1 MKKKNIFIV
10 LTGWAVLIFAI
21 ILSLRTGS
29 ASLSLREFAMG
40 LMGMEG
46 YEKITFVLL
55 NLRLPR
61 AIASVLAGVGLS
73 VSGLALQN
81 ITGNDLAGPNII
93 GVNAGAGFFV
103 IAGMYFL
110 PGNSE
115 ALPYLA
121 FIGAFLSTML
131 ILLISGAL
139 HHGKST
145 IILSGIA
152 VTALLN
158 AGISLI
164 SRLDTDLLSLY
175 NDFSIGG
182 LGGCEIKR
190 LIVPAIMI
198 FLALM
203 ITLFFSKDIDVM
215 MLGDGLSKSL
225 GVNVTFVKWAVLLS
239 ASMAAGAVV
248 SFAGLLGFVG
258 LIVPHMARKI
268 FGVRTKTALLSS
280 ALLGAIVVC
289 AADTIGRS
297 AIKGTEIPVGI
308 VMAFAGVPF
317 FLYLIARRR
326 AS

>member
-175 NDFSIGG
+175 NDFSVGG
-182 LGGCEIKR
+182 LSGCEIKR

-225 GVNVTFVKWAVLLS
+225 GVNGTFVKWAVLLS

>member
-10 LTGWAVLIFAI
+10 LTGWAVLNFAL

-29 ASLSLREFAMG
+29 ASLSFREFAMG
-40 LMGMEG
+40 LVGMEG

-115 ALPYLA
+115 VLPYLA

-175 NDFSIGG
+175 NDFSVGG

-215 MLGDGLSKSL
+215 MLGEGLSKSL

>member
-10 LTGWAVLIFAI
+10 LTGWAVLNFAL

-29 ASLSLREFAMG
+29 ASLSFREFAMG
-40 LMGMEG
+40 LVGMEG

-61 AIASVLAGVGLS
+61 AIASVLSGVGLS

-81 ITGNDLAGPNII
+81 ITGNDLAGPNIV

-115 ALPYLA
+115 VLPYLA

-175 NDFSIGG
+175 NDYSVGG

-215 MLGDGLSKSL
+215 MLGEGLSKSL

>member
-10 LTGWAVLIFAI
+10 LTGWAVLNFVL

-29 ASLSLREFAMG
+29 ASLSFREFAMG
-40 LMGMEG
+40 LVGMEG

-61 AIASVLAGVGLS
+61 VIASVLAGVGLS

-175 NDFSIGG
+175 NDFSVGG

-225 GVNVTFVKWAVLLS
+225 GANVTFVKWAVLLS

>member
-164 SRLDTDLLSLY
+164 SRLDTDLLSIY
-175 NDFSIGG
+175 NDFSVGG

-258 LIVPHMARKI
+258 LIVPHMVRKI